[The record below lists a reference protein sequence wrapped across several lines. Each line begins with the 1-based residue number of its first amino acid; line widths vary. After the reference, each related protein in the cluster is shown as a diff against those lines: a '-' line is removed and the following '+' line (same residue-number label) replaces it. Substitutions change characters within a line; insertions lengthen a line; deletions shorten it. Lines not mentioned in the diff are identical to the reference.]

1 MSAEQGFRMIRG
13 AIDEVAGN
21 KIGGWIYSQEIN
33 LTGRQILAFLDGRCV
48 GAGLV
53 DVYRADLAAAGLGEG
68 LCGFSF
74 FVTVPS
80 PTDVGRLQIRLDG
93 SDLTLVPPGASLVNE
108 GSAPAGAPGAELD
121 PARLAWMRERGW
133 LSQAEFDFLRDIER
147 LGIHDWR
154 MPRGD
159 DGAPDPR
166 VAARDLFAL
175 VAQRPIG
182 VEAVPLGDEGA
193 LLDLVAAARQDQPW
207 VALHAPRRAR
217 VRVHEGS
224 HRAGGSATEPVAHV
238 VGPERLLVL
247 HAGVRFEADQA
258 LFRDGATGFR
268 FRLAPA

>member
-1 MSAEQGFRMIRG
+1 MIRG
-13 AIDEVAGN
+13 AIDEIASN

-80 PTDVGRLQIRLDG
+80 PNDVGRLQIRLEG
-93 SDLTLVPPGASLVNE
+93 SDLTLVPPGANLASD
-108 GSAPAGAPGAELD
+108 GASRGGAPAASLEA
-121 PARLAWMRERGW
+121 ARLAWMRERGW
-133 LSQAEFDFLRDIER
+133 LSQVEFDFLRGLER
-147 LGIHDWR
+147 LGVHDWR

-182 VEAVPLGDEGA
+182 VEAVPLAEEGA
-193 LLDLVAAARQDQPW
+193 LLDLVGAARQDQPW
-207 VALHAPRRAR
+207 VALHAPRRAG
-217 VRVHEGS
+217 VRVNEGS
-224 HRAGGSATEPVAHV
+224 HRAGGSSAAEPVAHA
-238 VGPERLLVL
+238 VGPDRLLVL